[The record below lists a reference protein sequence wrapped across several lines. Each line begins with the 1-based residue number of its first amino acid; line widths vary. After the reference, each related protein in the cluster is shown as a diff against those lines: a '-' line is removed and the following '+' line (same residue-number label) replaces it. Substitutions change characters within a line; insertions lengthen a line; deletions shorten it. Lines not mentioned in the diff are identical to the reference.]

1 MSLVNA
7 KEINAV
13 AINADSGSS
22 SIKDAG
28 MLLSCASSGV
38 LLETRVVPSSIAL
51 TTHSDGS
58 IDRPALIVN
67 PNVSFLCQ
75 ASGKLKIVI
84 PINLAV
90 TFDTSSDLQL
100 NAAEVFNLGLNF
112 EAESDGSIGR
122 FAIYR
127 KANPGIVFTLHS
139 LQYLN
144 SGRIRIN
151 KNKYL

>member
-1 MSLVNA
+1 MSLINA

-13 AINADSGSS
+13 AINADSGS

-58 IDRPALIVN
+58 IDRPVLIVN
-67 PNVSFLCQ
+67 PNMSFLCQ
-75 ASGKLKIVI
+75 SSGKLKLVLPLYLDI
-84 PINLAV
+84 
-90 TFDTSSDLQL
+90 TFGMSSDLQL
-100 NAAEVFNLGLNF
+100 NAAEVFNLGLTF
-112 EAESDGSIGR
+112 ATESDGSIGR
-122 FAIYR
+122 FASYR

>member
-13 AINADSGSS
+13 AINADSGS
-22 SIKDAG
+22 IKDAA
-28 MLLSCASSGV
+28 MLLSCSSSGV

-67 PNVSFLCQ
+67 PNMSFLCQ
-75 ASGKLKIVI
+75 ASGKLKLVI

-112 EAESDGSIGR
+112 EAESAGSIGR

-139 LQYLN
+139 LQYRN

>member
-13 AINADSGSS
+13 AINADSGG
-22 SIKDAG
+22 IKDAA
-28 MLLSCASSGV
+28 MLLSCNSSGV

-75 ASGKLKIVI
+75 ASGKLKLVI

-139 LQYLN
+139 LQYRN

>member
-13 AINADSGSS
+13 AINADSGS
-22 SIKDAG
+22 IKDAA

-51 TTHSDGS
+51 TTHSDGTIS
-58 IDRPALIVN
+58 RPSPVLN
-67 PNVSFLCQ
+67 PNLFLSCQ
-75 ASGKLKIVI
+75 SSGKLKLVI
-84 PINLAV
+84 PLYLDI
-90 TFDTSSDLQL
+90 TFVNDATLQL
-100 NAAEVFNLGLNF
+100 DATEIFNLGLAFDAKTNGGISKF
-112 EAESDGSIGR
+112 V
-122 FAIYR
+122 IYR

>member
-7 KEINAV
+7 KGINAV
-13 AINADSGSS
+13 AINADSGG
-22 SIKDAG
+22 IKDAA
-28 MLLSCASSGV
+28 MLLSCNSSGV

-67 PNVSFLCQ
+67 PNMSFLWQ
-75 ASGKLKIVI
+75 ASGKLKLVI

-112 EAESDGSIGR
+112 EAESAGSIGR

-139 LQYLN
+139 LQYRN

>member
-13 AINADSGSS
+13 AINAASGG
-22 SIKDAG
+22 IKDAA
-28 MLLSCASSGV
+28 MLLSCNSSGV

-67 PNVSFLCQ
+67 PNMSFLWQ
-75 ASGKLKIVI
+75 ASGKLKLVI

-112 EAESDGSIGR
+112 EAESAGSIGR

-139 LQYLN
+139 LQYRN